1 MEDIMAG
8 GSFSSMNKVIP
19 GIYYK
24 ISKQAV
30 QQPLLTASGVLLWIG
45 ERTWGDA
52 VERISLDDYSKD
64 VCYRKTGLSNTSK
77 RMELFAQSCQ
87 ELIAYD
93 PREGRAKASA
103 TAFGDKV
110 TITAAKPGSLGNSI
124 SVVIIDYSA
133 DVAEV
138 RTSVDGVVQ
147 HRQRVKKLG
156 ELVSN
161 DWVVFGVEAANADVS
176 AHSDFGTVNLTG
188 GSDGTV
194 AGGAVGA
201 GTKATGTLWGWGPIT
216 ATPDGAAGNKVAV
229 KVTSGSSSETVF
241 SGTLDVTT
249 STPVWEEIFRMSKEI
264 QTWGAISEENKNK
277 VRNNKFF
284 RLDADPSS
292 SARPFED
299 SALGSLSDVRLSG
312 GTDGA
317 GGGAINL
324 SLVEDE
330 YFNVVV
336 TDDQSPEMRQ
346 QISAWIADRC
356 DKRGRYARC
365 LFVDKNALPDSA
377 PDNMYLSLCV
387 NTVDGDATLTAFALA
402 CVEAGASWNESTTMS
417 TFGLDGALDEALS
430 DEDLETAIENGI
442 MAIMKRIDGALCIC
456 KDINTRAKNS
466 SIPAQLGK
474 NRAVRLVETLR
485 NTLRSLWETQYAGKV
500 HNDETGRL
508 LWKSKVCEVLN
519 EFVAGHGIEQYE
531 SDDIIVAAGEKS
543 DEVIMTIPL
552 QFIDSAELVYVNLIL

>member
-1 MEDIMAG
+1 MAG

-64 VCYRKTGLSNTSK
+64 ICYRKTGLSNTSK

-103 TAFGDKV
+103 TAFGGKV

-124 SVVIIDYSA
+124 SIVIIDYSA
-133 DVAEV
+133 DVAEI

-161 DWVVFGVEAANADVS
+161 DWVVFGVEPANADVS
-176 AHSDFGTVNLTG
+176 AHSDFGTFNLTG
-188 GSDGTV
+188 GSDGTA

-201 GTKATGTLWGWGPIT
+201 GTKATGTLWGWGSIT
-216 ATPDGAAGNKVAV
+216 ATPDGAAGNKVSV
-229 KVTSGSSSETVF
+229 KLSSGSSSDLII
-241 SGTLDVTT
+241 SGTLDTTT
-249 STPVWEEIFRMSKEI
+249 SSPVWETIVTLAKGVT
-264 QTWGAISEENKNK
+264 TWNNLSESDKTK

-284 RLDADPSS
+284 TLDADPTSDTAILNPIS
-292 SARPFED
+292 DLPRTIP
-299 SALGSLSDVRLSG
+299 LTGGSD
-312 GTDGA
+312 GTA
-317 GGGAINL
+317 AGAIDL
-324 SLVEDE
+324 SPVEDE

-387 NTVDGDATLTAFALA
+387 NTVNGDASLTAYALA

-430 DEDLETAIENGI
+430 DDDLEIAIESGI

>member
-1 MEDIMAG
+1 MAG

-93 PREGRAKASA
+93 PREGRTKASA
-103 TAFGDKV
+103 TAYSGKV
-110 TITAAKPGSLGNSI
+110 AITAAKPGSLGNSI

-161 DWVVFGVEAANADVS
+161 DWVVFGVESANADVS

-188 GSDGTV
+188 GSDGTAA
-194 AGGAVGA
+194 AGGAVG
-201 GTKATGTLWGWGPIT
+201 TKAKGTLWGWGAIT
-216 ATPDGAAGNKVAV
+216 ATPDGAAGNKVAI
-229 KVTSGSSSETVF
+229 KIFEASSNFFTMQ
-241 SGTLDVTT
+241 GTLNADA
-249 STPVWEEIFRMSKEI
+249 SEPVWETIGSLTESGL
-264 QTWGAISEENKNK
+264 TWSNGDTYKS
-277 VRNNKFF
+277 NKFF
-284 RLDADPSS
+284 TMDADPSS
-292 SARPFED
+292 SAV
-299 SALGSLSDVRLSG
+299 LCKVSDLPLETRLTG
-312 GTDGA
+312 GADGA
-317 GGGAINL
+317 GGGAIDL
-324 SLVEDE
+324 SPVEDE

-430 DEDLETAIENGI
+430 DEDLETAIESGI

-543 DEVIMTIPL
+543 DEVVMTIPL

>member
-1 MEDIMAG
+1 MAG

-188 GSDGTV
+188 GSDGTA

-229 KVTSGSSSETVF
+229 KVTSGSASETVF
-241 SGTLDVTT
+241 SGTLDVTA
-249 STPVWEEIFRMSKEI
+249 SSPVWEEIFRMPKEI
-264 QTWGAISEENKNK
+264 QTWGEVSEENKNK

-284 RLDADPSS
+284 RLNADPSS
-292 SARPFED
+292 SVRPFED
-299 SALGSLSDVRLSG
+299 SQLGSLSDVRLSG
-312 GTDGA
+312 GADGA
-317 GGGAINL
+317 GGAAIDL
-324 SLVEDE
+324 SPVEDE

-346 QISAWIADRC
+346 QIAAWIADRC

-402 CVEAGASWNESTTMS
+402 CVEAGASWNESATMS

-430 DEDLETAIENGI
+430 DEDLETAIESGI

-543 DEVIMTIPL
+543 DEVVMTIPL

>member
-1 MEDIMAG
+1 MAG

-103 TAFGDKV
+103 TAFGGKV
-110 TITAAKPGSLGNSI
+110 NITAAKPGSLGNSI
-124 SVVIIDYSA
+124 SIVIIDYSA

-161 DWVVFGVEAANADVS
+161 DWVVFGVEPANADVS
-176 AHSDFGTVNLTG
+176 AHGDFGTVNLTG
-188 GSDGTV
+188 GSDGTAA
-194 AGGAVGA
+194 AGGAGGA

-229 KVTSGSSSETVF
+229 KAEGAFDSHYIV
-241 SGTLDVTT
+241 SGTLD
-249 STPVWEEIFRMSKEI
+249 STASAPVWEQIFEIDKSALNWDAQSSATKAAARS
-264 QTWGAISEENKNK
+264 
-277 VRNNKFF
+277 NKFF
-284 RLDADPSS
+284 TLDADPASD
-292 SARPFED
+292 AKCVPT
-299 SALGSLSDVRLSG
+299 SLSGPQKFDLTG
-312 GTDGA
+312 GADGA
-317 GGGAINL
+317 GGGAIDL
-324 SLVEDE
+324 SPVEDE

-387 NTVDGDATLTAFALA
+387 NTVNGDASLTAFALA
-402 CVEAGASWNESTTMS
+402 CVEAGASWNESATMS

-430 DEDLETAIENGI
+430 DDDLETAIESGI

>member
-1 MEDIMAG
+1 MAG

-103 TAFGDKV
+103 TAFGGKV
-110 TITAAKPGSLGNSI
+110 TLTAAKPGSLGNSI

-161 DWVVFGVEAANADVS
+161 AWVVFGVEAANADVS

-188 GSDGTV
+188 GSDGTA
-194 AGGAVGA
+194 AGGAVGV

-229 KVTSGSSSETVF
+229 KAEGQFDSSYSI
-241 SGTLDVTT
+241 SATLD
-249 STPVWEEIFRMSKEI
+249 STAGAPVWEDIIWIDKVGL
-264 QTWGAISEENKNK
+264 TWADQAPTALAK
-277 VRNNKFF
+277 VRSNKFF
-284 RLDADPSS
+284 TLDADPSG
-292 SARPFED
+292 SAPCVPV
-299 SALGSLSDVRLSG
+299 SLSGPQQFSLAG
-312 GTDGA
+312 GVDGA
-317 GGGAINL
+317 GGGAIDL
-324 SLVEDE
+324 SPVEDE

-387 NTVDGDATLTAFALA
+387 NSVDGDDSLTAFALA

-430 DEDLETAIENGI
+430 DEDLETAIESGI

-456 KDINTRAKNS
+456 KDINTRATNS

-543 DEVIMTIPL
+543 DEVVMTIPL

>member
-1 MEDIMAG
+1 MAG

-201 GTKATGTLWGWGPIT
+201 GTKATGTLWGWGSIT

-229 KVTSGSSSETVF
+229 KVTTGSMSDTVF
-241 SGTLDVTT
+241 SGTLDVTA
-249 STPVWEEIFRMSKEI
+249 STPVWEEIFRMTKSI
-264 QTWGAISEENKNK
+264 QTWGEISEENKNK

-284 RLDADPSS
+284 RLNADPSGS
-292 SARPFED
+292 VRPFENSD
-299 SALGSLSDVRLSG
+299 LESLSDVRLSG
-312 GTDGA
+312 GADGA
-317 GGGAINL
+317 GGGAIDL

-387 NTVDGDATLTAFALA
+387 NTVDGNTSLTAFALA

-430 DEDLETAIENGI
+430 DEDLETAIESGI

>member
-1 MEDIMAG
+1 MAG

-103 TAFGDKV
+103 TAFGGKV
-110 TITAAKPGSLGNSI
+110 NITAAKPGSLGNSI
-124 SVVIIDYSA
+124 SIVIIDYSA

-176 AHSDFGTVNLTG
+176 AHSNFGTVNLTG
-188 GSDGTV
+188 GSDGTAA
-194 AGGAVGA
+194 AGGAGGA

-216 ATPDGAAGNKVAV
+216 ATPDGAAGNKVAIKAEGAYDSAYRV
-229 KVTSGSSSETVF
+229 
-241 SGTLDVTT
+241 SGTLD
-249 STPVWEEIFRMSKEI
+249 STASAPVWEQIFEIDKSALNWDAQSSATKS
-264 QTWGAISEENKNK
+264 A
-277 VRNNKFF
+277 VRSNKFF
-284 RLDADPSS
+284 TLDADPASD
-292 SARPFED
+292 AKCVPT
-299 SALGSLSDVRLSG
+299 SLSGPQKFDLTG
-312 GTDGA
+312 GADGA
-317 GGGAINL
+317 GGGAIDL
-324 SLVEDE
+324 SPVEDE

-387 NTVDGDATLTAFALA
+387 NTVNGDASLTAYALA
-402 CVEAGASWNESTTMS
+402 CVEAGASWNESATMS

-430 DEDLETAIENGI
+430 DDDLETAIESGI

>member
-1 MEDIMAG
+1 MAG

-93 PREGRAKASA
+93 PREGRAKAST
-103 TAFGDKV
+103 TAFGGKV
-110 TITAAKPGSLGNSI
+110 NITAAKPGSLGNSI
-124 SVVIIDYSA
+124 SIVIIDYSA

-161 DWVVFGVEAANADVS
+161 DWVVFGVEPANADVS

-188 GSDGTV
+188 GSDGTAS

-229 KVTSGSSSETVF
+229 KAEGAFDSSYTV
-241 SGTLDVTT
+241 SGTLD
-249 STPVWEEIFRMSKEI
+249 STASAPVWEQIFEIDKSALNWDAQSSSTK
-264 QTWGAISEENKNK
+264 AA
-277 VRNNKFF
+277 VRSNKFF
-284 RLDADPSS
+284 TLDADPASD
-292 SARPFED
+292 AKCVPI
-299 SALGSLSDVRLSG
+299 SLSGPQKFDLTG
-312 GTDGA
+312 GADGA
-317 GGGAINL
+317 GGGAIDL
-324 SLVEDE
+324 SPVEDE

-387 NTVDGDATLTAFALA
+387 NTVNGDASLTAFALA

-430 DEDLETAIENGI
+430 DDDLETAIESGI

>member
-1 MEDIMAG
+1 MAG

-45 ERTWGDA
+45 ARTWGDA

-64 VCYRKTGLSNTSK
+64 ICYRKTGLSNTSK

-93 PREGRAKASA
+93 PREGRTKASA
-103 TAFGDKV
+103 KAFGDKV
-110 TITAAKPGSLGNSI
+110 NLTAAKPGSLGNNI

-133 DVAEV
+133 DIAEV

-156 ELVSN
+156 DLVSN
-161 DWVVFGVEAANADVS
+161 DWVVFGVEPASAGDS
-176 AHSDFGTVNLTG
+176 AHSNFGTVNLTG
-188 GSDGTV
+188 GSDGT
-194 AGGAVGA
+194 AATGGAGVGK
-201 GTKATGTLWGWGPIT
+201 KATGTLWGWGGIT
-216 ATPDGAAGNKVAV
+216 ATPDGAAGNKVAI
-229 KVTSGSSSETVF
+229 KAEGHFDSSYTV
-241 SGTLDVTT
+241 SGTLD
-249 STPVWEEIFRMSKEI
+249 STAGAPVWELIFEIDKAGL
-264 QTWGAISEENKNK
+264 TWGDLPSATQAAARS
-277 VRNNKFF
+277 NKFF
-284 RLDADPSS
+284 TLDADP
-292 SARPFED
+292 ATGAQCVPT
-299 SALGSLSDVRLSG
+299 SLSAPQNISLTG
-312 GTDGA
+312 GADGA
-317 GGGAINL
+317 TGGGLNL
-324 SLVEDE
+324 SPVEDE

-346 QISAWIADRC
+346 EIAAWIADRC

-387 NTVDGDATLTAFALA
+387 NSVDGDDSLTAFALA
-402 CVEAGASWNESTTMS
+402 CVEAGASWNESATMS

-442 MAIMKRIDGALCIC
+442 MAIMKRVDGALCIC
-456 KDINTRAKNS
+456 KDINTRAKDS
-466 SIPAQLGK
+466 AIPAQLGK

-531 SDDIIVAAGEKS
+531 SDDIVVAAGEKS

>member
-1 MEDIMAG
+1 MAG

-45 ERTWGDA
+45 ARTWGDA

-64 VCYRKTGLSNTSK
+64 ICYRKTGLSNTSK

-103 TAFGDKV
+103 KAFGDKV
-110 TITAAKPGSLGNSI
+110 TLTAAKPGSLGNSI

-161 DWVVFGVEAANADVS
+161 DWVVFGVEPASAGDS
-176 AHSDFGTVNLTG
+176 AHSNFGTVNLTG
-188 GSDGTV
+188 GSDGTASTGA
-194 AGGAVGA
+194 AGGGK
-201 GTKATGTLWGWGPIT
+201 KATGTLWGWGGIT
-216 ATPDGAAGNKVAV
+216 ATPDGAAGNKVAI
-229 KVTSGSSSETVF
+229 KVSIGSSSEKVI
-241 SGTLDVTT
+241 SATLDYTAV
-249 STPVWEEIFRMSKEI
+249 SPSWETLVSVGKAPAA
-264 QTWGAISEENKNK
+264 WGALNASEQQII
-277 VRNNKFF
+277 RSNKFF
-284 RLDADPSS
+284 KLDADPSS
-292 SARPFED
+292 STPLVDEASFSDFDKPL
-299 SALGSLSDVRLSG
+299 ALTG
-312 GTDGA
+312 GADGAA
-317 GGGAINL
+317 GGGLNL
-324 SLVEDE
+324 SPVEDE

-346 QISAWIADRC
+346 EISAWIADRC

-387 NTVDGDATLTAFALA
+387 NSVDGDDSLTAFALA
-402 CVEAGASWNESTTMS
+402 CVEAGASWNESATMS

-442 MAIMKRIDGALCIC
+442 MAIMKRVDGALCIC
-456 KDINTRAKNS
+456 KDINTRAKDS
-466 SIPAQLGK
+466 AIPAQLGK

-531 SDDIIVAAGEKS
+531 SDDIVVAAGEKS
-543 DEVIMTIPL
+543 DEVVMTIPL

>member
-1 MEDIMAG
+1 MAG

-30 QQPLLTASGVLLWIG
+30 QQPLLTASGILLWIG

-103 TAFGDKV
+103 TAYSGKV
-110 TITAAKPGSLGNSI
+110 AITAAKPGSLGNSI

-188 GSDGTV
+188 GSDGTA

-229 KVTSGSSSETVF
+229 KVAPGSGSDTVF
-241 SGTLDVTT
+241 SGTLDVTA
-249 STPVWEEIFRMSKEI
+249 SSPVWEEIFRMPKEI
-264 QTWGAISEENKNK
+264 QTWGEVSEDNKTK

-284 RLDADPSS
+284 RLNADPSS
-292 SARPFED
+292 SVRPFEA
-299 SALGSLSDVRLSG
+299 SQLGSLSDVRLSG
-312 GTDGA
+312 GADGA
-317 GGGAINL
+317 GGGAIDL
-324 SLVEDE
+324 SPVEDE

-430 DEDLETAIENGI
+430 DEDLETAIESGI
-442 MAIMKRIDGALCIC
+442 MAIMKRIDGSLCIC

>member
-1 MEDIMAG
+1 MAG

-45 ERTWGDA
+45 ERTWGDS

-64 VCYRKTGLSNTSK
+64 VCYRKTGLPNTSK

-103 TAFGDKV
+103 TAYGDKV
-110 TITAAKPGSLGNSI
+110 AITAAKPGSLGNSI

-188 GSDGTV
+188 GSDGTAA
-194 AGGAVGA
+194 AGGAGGA

-216 ATPDGAAGNKVAV
+216 ATPDGAAGNKVAI
-229 KVTSGSSSETVF
+229 KAEGAFDSSYRVY
-241 SGTLDVTT
+241 GTLD
-249 STPVWEEIFRMSKEI
+249 STASAPVWEQIFTIDKSGL
-264 QTWGAISEENKNK
+264 TWADQSSSTKTA
-277 VRNNKFF
+277 VRSNKFF
-284 RLDADPSS
+284 TLDTDPASD
-292 SARPFED
+292 AQCVPT
-299 SALGSLSDVRLSG
+299 SLSGPQKFDLTG
-312 GTDGA
+312 GADGA
-317 GGGAINL
+317 GGGAIDL
-324 SLVEDE
+324 SPVEDE

-387 NTVDGDATLTAFALA
+387 NTVNGDESLTAYALA

-430 DEDLETAIENGI
+430 DEDLETAIESGI

-519 EFVAGHGIEQYE
+519 ELVAGHGIEQYE

>member
-1 MEDIMAG
+1 MAG

-176 AHSDFGTVNLTG
+176 AHSNFGTVNLTG
-188 GSDGTV
+188 GSDGTAA
-194 AGGAVGA
+194 AGGAGGA

-216 ATPDGAAGNKVAV
+216 ATPDGAAGNKVSI

-241 SGTLDVTT
+241 SGTLDVTA
-249 STPVWEEIFRMSKEI
+249 SSPVWEEIFRMPKGI
-264 QTWGAISEENKNK
+264 QSWGELSEENKNK

-284 RLDADPSS
+284 RLNADPSNS
-292 SARPFED
+292 VRPFED
-299 SALGSLSDVRLSG
+299 SEMGSLSDVRLSG
-312 GTDGA
+312 GSDAGA
-317 GGGAINL
+317 GGGAIDL

-387 NTVDGDATLTAFALA
+387 NTVNGDASLTAYALA

-430 DEDLETAIENGI
+430 DDDLETAIESGI

-531 SDDIIVAAGEKS
+531 SDDIVVAAGEKS
-543 DEVIMTIPL
+543 DEVVMTIPL

>member
-1 MEDIMAG
+1 MAG

-103 TAFGDKV
+103 TAYSGKV
-110 TITAAKPGSLGNSI
+110 AITAAKPGSLGNSI

-188 GSDGTV
+188 GSDGTA
-194 AGGAVGA
+194 AGGAGSA
-201 GTKATGTLWGWGPIT
+201 GTKATGVLGGWGPIT
-216 ATPDGAAGNKVAV
+216 ATPDGAAGNKVGIRV
-229 KVTSGSSSETVF
+229 EENTS
-241 SGTLDVTT
+241 SGITIKATLDRL
-249 STPVWEEIFRMSKEI
+249 SSPIAWTPIANLPNGVS
-264 QTWGAISEENKNK
+264 TWGSVDGSIKNAIRTNS
-277 VRNNKFF
+277 FF
-284 RLDADPSS
+284 AFNTEPTNEANIYPTSMSDLPLDVNLTGGAD
-292 SARPFED
+292 A
-299 SALGSLSDVRLSG
+299 
-312 GTDGA
+312 GA
-317 GGGAINL
+317 GGVLDL
-324 SLVEDE
+324 SPVEDE

-402 CVEAGASWNESTTMS
+402 CVEAGASWNESATMS

-430 DEDLETAIENGI
+430 DEDLETAIESGI

>member
-1 MEDIMAG
+1 MAG

-194 AGGAVGA
+194 AGAS
-201 GTKATGTLWGWGPIT
+201 TKATGTLWQWGGVT
-216 ATPDGAAGNKVAV
+216 ATPDGAAGNKVAI
-229 KVTSGSSSETVF
+229 KAEGVF
-241 SGTLDVTT
+241 SGDYTIYGTLDRTAG
-249 STPVWEEIFRMSKEI
+249 SPVWESIISVTKE
-264 QTWGAISEENKNK
+264 TAFWSNLPDESKNK
-277 VRNNKFF
+277 IRSNKFF
-284 RLDADPSS
+284 TLDADPEGSTACVPFIESS
-292 SARPFED
+292 PATIS
-299 SALGSLSDVRLSG
+299 LSG
-312 GTDGA
+312 GSDAGA

-387 NTVDGDATLTAFALA
+387 NTVDGNASLTAFALA

>member
-1 MEDIMAG
+1 MAG

-103 TAFGDKV
+103 TAFGGKV
-110 TITAAKPGSLGNSI
+110 TLTAAKPGSLGNSI

-188 GSDGTV
+188 GSDGTA
-194 AGGAVGA
+194 AGGAGGA

-229 KVTSGSSSETVF
+229 KAEGAFDSHYIV
-241 SGTLDVTT
+241 SGTLD
-249 STPVWEEIFRMSKEI
+249 STASAPVWEQIFEIDKSAL
-264 QTWGAISEENKNK
+264 TWADQSSSTKAA
-277 VRNNKFF
+277 VRSNKFF
-284 RLDADPSS
+284 TLNADPNSD
-292 SARPFED
+292 AQCVPT
-299 SALGSLSDVRLSG
+299 SLSGPQKFDLG
-312 GTDGA
+312 GGVDGA
-317 GGGAINL
+317 GGGAIDL
-324 SLVEDE
+324 SPVEDE

-430 DEDLETAIENGI
+430 DDDLETAIESGI

>member
-1 MEDIMAG
+1 MAG

-64 VCYRKTGLSNTSK
+64 ACYRKTGLSNTSK

-103 TAFGDKV
+103 TAFGGKV
-110 TITAAKPGSLGNSI
+110 AITAAKPGSLGNSI
-124 SVVIIDYSA
+124 SIVIIDYSA

-161 DWVVFGVEAANADVS
+161 DWVVFGVEPANADVS
-176 AHSDFGTVNLTG
+176 AHSNFGTVNLTG
-188 GSDGTV
+188 GSDGTAA
-194 AGGAVGA
+194 AGGAGGA

-216 ATPDGAAGNKVAV
+216 ATPDGAAGNKVAI
-229 KVTSGSSSETVF
+229 KIYEASSNFYPVQ
-241 SGTLDVTT
+241 GTLDADVAE
-249 STPVWEEIFRMSKEI
+249 PVWETIGNLTESGL
-264 QTWGAISEENKNK
+264 TWSNVDAYKS
-277 VRNNKFF
+277 NKFF
-284 RLDADPSS
+284 TLDADPSADAVLCKS
-292 SARPFED
+292 SDLPLET
-299 SALGSLSDVRLSG
+299 RLTG
-312 GTDGA
+312 GADGA
-317 GGGAINL
+317 VGGAIDL
-324 SLVEDE
+324 SPVEDE

-387 NTVDGDATLTAFALA
+387 NTVNGDESLTAFALA
-402 CVEAGASWNESTTMS
+402 CVEAGASWNESATMS

-430 DEDLETAIENGI
+430 DEDLETAIESGI

-474 NRAVRLVETLR
+474 NRAVRLIETLR

>member
-1 MEDIMAG
+1 MAG

-124 SVVIIDYSA
+124 SIVIIDYSA

-188 GSDGTV
+188 GSDGTAA
-194 AGGAVGA
+194 AGGAG

-216 ATPDGAAGNKVAV
+216 ATPDGAAGNKVAIKAEGAYDSAYRV
-229 KVTSGSSSETVF
+229 
-241 SGTLDVTT
+241 SGTLD
-249 STPVWEEIFRMSKEI
+249 STASAPVWEQIFEIDKSALNWDAQSSSTK
-264 QTWGAISEENKNK
+264 TA
-277 VRNNKFF
+277 VRSNKFF
-284 RLDADPSS
+284 TLDADPASD
-292 SARPFED
+292 AKCVPT
-299 SALGSLSDVRLSG
+299 SLSGPQKFDLTG
-312 GTDGA
+312 GVDGA
-317 GGGAINL
+317 GGGAIDL
-324 SLVEDE
+324 SPVEDE

-387 NTVDGDATLTAFALA
+387 NTVNGDATLTAFALA

-430 DEDLETAIENGI
+430 DEDLETAIESGI

-519 EFVAGHGIEQYE
+519 ELVAGHGIEQYE

>member
-1 MEDIMAG
+1 MAG

-30 QQPLLTASGVLLWIG
+30 QQPLLTASGILLWIG

-110 TITAAKPGSLGNSI
+110 TLTAAKPGSLGNSI

-161 DWVVFGVEAANADVS
+161 DWVVFGVEPANADVS

-188 GSDGTV
+188 GSDGTAA
-194 AGGAVGA
+194 AGGAG

-216 ATPDGAAGNKVAV
+216 ATPDGAAGNKVAIKAEGAYDSAYRV
-229 KVTSGSSSETVF
+229 
-241 SGTLDVTT
+241 SGTLD
-249 STPVWEEIFRMSKEI
+249 STASAPVWEQIFEIDKSALNWDAQSSSTK
-264 QTWGAISEENKNK
+264 TA
-277 VRNNKFF
+277 VRSNKFF
-284 RLDADPSS
+284 TLDADPASD
-292 SARPFED
+292 AKCVPT
-299 SALGSLSDVRLSG
+299 SLSGPQKFDLTG
-312 GTDGA
+312 GVDGA
-317 GGGAINL
+317 GGGAIDL
-324 SLVEDE
+324 SPVEDE

-387 NTVDGDATLTAFALA
+387 NTVNGDASLTAYALA

-430 DEDLETAIENGI
+430 DDDLETAIESGI

>member
-1 MEDIMAG
+1 MAG

-103 TAFGDKV
+103 TAFGGKV
-110 TITAAKPGSLGNSI
+110 NITAAKPGSLGNSI
-124 SVVIIDYSA
+124 SIVIIDYSA

-188 GSDGTV
+188 GSDGTAA

-216 ATPDGAAGNKVAV
+216 ATPDGAAGNKVTV
-229 KVTSGSSSETVF
+229 KLSEGASSELVI
-241 SGTLDVTT
+241 SGTLDNTAP
-249 STPVWEEIFRMSKEI
+249 SPVWETIVTLAKGGFKWQNLGESDK
-264 QTWGAISEENKNK
+264 AK
-277 VRNNKFF
+277 VRSNKFF
-284 RLDADPSS
+284 TLDADPSVDTDILN
-292 SARPFED
+292 PI
-299 SALGSLSDVRLSG
+299 SDLPRTMPLHG
-312 GTDGA
+312 GADGA
-317 GGGAINL
+317 AGGAIDL
-324 SLVEDE
+324 SPVEDE

-387 NTVDGDATLTAFALA
+387 NTVNGDASLTAFALA

-430 DEDLETAIENGI
+430 DDDLETAIESGI

>member
-1 MEDIMAG
+1 MAG

-30 QQPLLTASGVLLWIG
+30 QQPLLTASGVLLGIG

-64 VCYRKTGLSNTSK
+64 ACYRKTGLSNTSK

-103 TAFGDKV
+103 TAFGGKV
-110 TITAAKPGSLGNSI
+110 AITAAKPGSLGNSI
-124 SVVIIDYSA
+124 SIVIIDYSA

-161 DWVVFGVEAANADVS
+161 DWVVFGVEPANADVS
-176 AHSDFGTVNLTG
+176 AHSNFGTVNLTG
-188 GSDGTV
+188 GSDGTAA
-194 AGGAVGA
+194 AGGAGGA

-216 ATPDGAAGNKVAV
+216 ATPDGAAGNKVAI
-229 KVTSGSSSETVF
+229 KIYEASSNFYPVQ
-241 SGTLDVTT
+241 GTLDADVAE
-249 STPVWEEIFRMSKEI
+249 PVWETIGNLTESGL
-264 QTWGAISEENKNK
+264 TWSNVDAYKS
-277 VRNNKFF
+277 NKFF
-284 RLDADPSS
+284 TLDADPSADAVLCKS
-292 SARPFED
+292 SDLPLET
-299 SALGSLSDVRLSG
+299 RLTG
-312 GTDGA
+312 GADGA
-317 GGGAINL
+317 VGGAIDL
-324 SLVEDE
+324 SPVEDE

-387 NTVDGDATLTAFALA
+387 NTVNGDESLTAFALA
-402 CVEAGASWNESTTMS
+402 CVEAGASWNESATMS

-430 DEDLETAIENGI
+430 DEDLETAIESGI

-474 NRAVRLVETLR
+474 NRAVRLIETLR

-552 QFIDSAELVYVNLIL
+552 QFLDSAELVYVNLIL

>member
-1 MEDIMAG
+1 MAG

-103 TAFGDKV
+103 TAFGGKV
-110 TITAAKPGSLGNSI
+110 AITAAKPGSLGNSI
-124 SVVIIDYSA
+124 SIVIIDYSA

-161 DWVVFGVEAANADVS
+161 DWVVFGVEPANADVS

-188 GSDGTV
+188 GSDGTAA
-194 AGGAVGA
+194 AGGAGGA

-216 ATPDGAAGNKVAV
+216 AVPDGAAGNKVAI
-229 KVTSGSSSETVF
+229 KAEGAYDSGYTV
-241 SGTLDVTT
+241 SGTLD
-249 STPVWEEIFRMSKEI
+249 STASAPVWEQIFEIDKSALNWSG
-264 QTWGAISEENKNK
+264 QSSSTQSA
-277 VRNNKFF
+277 VRSNKFF
-284 RLDADPSS
+284 TLDADPTSD
-292 SARPFED
+292 AQCVPT
-299 SALGSLSDVRLSG
+299 SLSGPQKFDLTG
-312 GTDGA
+312 GADGA
-317 GGGAINL
+317 GGGAIDL
-324 SLVEDE
+324 SPVEDE

-387 NTVDGDATLTAFALA
+387 NTVNGDASLTAYALA
-402 CVEAGASWNESTTMS
+402 CVEAGASWNESATMS

-430 DEDLETAIENGI
+430 DDDLETAIESGI

>member
-1 MEDIMAG
+1 MAG

-103 TAFGDKV
+103 TAFGGKV
-110 TITAAKPGSLGNSI
+110 AITAAKPGSLGNSI

-176 AHSDFGTVNLTG
+176 AHSNFGTVNLTG
-188 GSDGTV
+188 GSDGTA
-194 AGGAVGA
+194 AGGAGGA

-229 KVTSGSSSETVF
+229 KLSDGASSEFVI
-241 SGTLDVTT
+241 SGTLDNTAPSPAWETIVTLA
-249 STPVWEEIFRMSKEI
+249 K
-264 QTWGAISEENKNK
+264 GAFEWQNLSESDKAN
-277 VRNNKFF
+277 VRSNKFF
-284 RLDADPSS
+284 TLDADP
-292 SARPFED
+292 AADTPI
-299 SALGSLSDVRLSG
+299 LHPI
-312 GTDGA
+312 TDLPRTIPLQNGADAGA

-402 CVEAGASWNESTTMS
+402 CVEAGASWNESATMS

-531 SDDIIVAAGEKS
+531 SDDIVVAAGEKS

>member
-1 MEDIMAG
+1 MAG

-103 TAFGDKV
+103 TAFGGKV
-110 TITAAKPGSLGNSI
+110 NITAAKPGSLGNSI
-124 SVVIIDYSA
+124 SIVIIDYSA

-161 DWVVFGVEAANADVS
+161 DWVVFGVEASNADVS
-176 AHSDFGTVNLTG
+176 AHSNFGTVNLTG
-188 GSDGTV
+188 GSDGTAA
-194 AGGAVGA
+194 AGGAGGA

-216 ATPDGAAGNKVAV
+216 ATPDGAAGNKVAIKAEGAYDSAYRV
-229 KVTSGSSSETVF
+229 
-241 SGTLDVTT
+241 SGTLD
-249 STPVWEEIFRMSKEI
+249 STASAPVWEQIFEIDKSALNWDAQSSATKAAARS
-264 QTWGAISEENKNK
+264 
-277 VRNNKFF
+277 NKFF
-284 RLDADPSS
+284 TLDADPASD
-292 SARPFED
+292 AKCVPT
-299 SALGSLSDVRLSG
+299 SLSGPQKFDLSG
-312 GTDGA
+312 GADGA
-317 GGGAINL
+317 GGGAIDL
-324 SLVEDE
+324 SPVEDA

-377 PDNMYLSLCV
+377 PDNMYLSLCC
-387 NTVDGDATLTAFALA
+387 NTVNGDASLTAYALA
-402 CVEAGASWNESTTMS
+402 CVEAGASWNESATMS

-430 DEDLETAIENGI
+430 DDDLETAIESGI

>member
-1 MEDIMAG
+1 MAG

-45 ERTWGDA
+45 ERTWGDS

-93 PREGRAKASA
+93 PREGRAKAST
-103 TAFGDKV
+103 TAFGGKV

-161 DWVVFGVEAANADVS
+161 DWVVFGVEASNADVS

-188 GSDGTV
+188 GSDGTA
-194 AGGAVGA
+194 AGGAGGA

-216 ATPDGAAGNKVAV
+216 ATPDGAAGNNVAI
-229 KVTSGSSSETVF
+229 KVTSGSSSDTVF
-241 SGTLDVTT
+241 SGTLDVTA
-249 STPVWEEIFRMSKEI
+249 SAPVWEEIFRMPKGI
-264 QTWGAISEENKNK
+264 QTWGELSEENKTK

-284 RLDADPSS
+284 RLNTDPSNS
-292 SARPFED
+292 VRPFED
-299 SALGSLSDVRLSG
+299 SQMGSLSDVRLSG
-312 GTDGA
+312 GSDGAA
-317 GGGAINL
+317 GGGAIDL
-324 SLVEDE
+324 SPVEDE

-387 NTVDGDATLTAFALA
+387 NTVNGDESLTAYALA

-430 DEDLETAIENGI
+430 DDDLETAIESGI

>member
-1 MEDIMAG
+1 MAG

-64 VCYRKTGLSNTSK
+64 VCYRKTGLSNTNK

-103 TAFGDKV
+103 TAFGGKV
-110 TITAAKPGSLGNSI
+110 TLTAAKPGSLGNSI
-124 SVVIIDYSA
+124 SIVIIDYSA
-133 DVAEV
+133 DVAEI

-161 DWVVFGVEAANADVS
+161 DWVVFGVEASNADVS

-188 GSDGTV
+188 GSDGTAS
-194 AGGAVGA
+194 AGGAG

-241 SGTLDVTT
+241 SGTLDVTA
-249 STPVWEEIFRMSKEI
+249 SSPVWEEIFRMTKSIE
-264 QTWGAISEENKNK
+264 TWGELSVETKNK

-284 RLDADPSS
+284 RLNADPSNS
-292 SARPFED
+292 VRPFED
-299 SALGSLSDVRLSG
+299 SEMGSLSDVRLSG
-312 GTDGA
+312 GADGA
-317 GGGAINL
+317 GGGAIDL
-324 SLVEDE
+324 SPVEDE

-387 NTVDGDATLTAFALA
+387 NTVNGDASLTAFALA

-430 DEDLETAIENGI
+430 DDDLEIAIESGI

>member
-1 MEDIMAG
+1 MAG

-45 ERTWGDA
+45 ARTWGDA

-64 VCYRKTGLSNTSK
+64 ICYRKTGLSNTSK

-93 PREGRAKASA
+93 PREGRTKASA
-103 TAFGDKV
+103 KAFGDKV
-110 TITAAKPGSLGNSI
+110 NLTAAKPGSLGNSI

-156 ELVSN
+156 DLVSN
-161 DWVVFGVEAANADVS
+161 DWVVFGVEPASAGDS
-176 AHSDFGTVNLTG
+176 AHSNFGTVNLTG
-188 GSDGTV
+188 GSDGT
-194 AGGAVGA
+194 AATGGAGVGK
-201 GTKATGTLWGWGPIT
+201 KATGTLWGWGGIT
-216 ATPDGAAGNKVAV
+216 ATPDGAAGNKVAI
-229 KVTSGSSSETVF
+229 KAEGQFDSSYTV
-241 SGTLDVTT
+241 SGTLD
-249 STPVWEEIFRMSKEI
+249 STAGAPVWELLFEIDKSGL
-264 QTWGAISEENKNK
+264 TWGDQHSATQAAARS
-277 VRNNKFF
+277 NKFF
-284 RLDADPSS
+284 TLDADPAT
-292 SARPFED
+292 SAMCVPT
-299 SALGSLSDVRLSG
+299 SSLSPQQISLTG
-312 GTDGA
+312 GADGA
-317 GGGAINL
+317 TGGGLNL
-324 SLVEDE
+324 SPVEDE

-346 QISAWIADRC
+346 EIAAWIADRC

-377 PDNMYLSLCV
+377 PDNMYLSLCG
-387 NTVDGDATLTAFALA
+387 NSVDGDDSLTAFALA
-402 CVEAGASWNESTTMS
+402 CVEAGASWNESATMS

-442 MAIMKRIDGALCIC
+442 MAIMKRVDGALCIC
-456 KDINTRAKNS
+456 KDINTRAKDS
-466 SIPAQLGK
+466 AIPAQLGK

-531 SDDIIVAAGEKS
+531 SDDIVVAAGEKS
-543 DEVIMTIPL
+543 DEVVMTIPL

>member
-1 MEDIMAG
+1 MAG

-103 TAFGDKV
+103 TAFGGKV
-110 TITAAKPGSLGNSI
+110 NITAAKPGSLGNSI
-124 SVVIIDYSA
+124 SIVIIDYSA

-161 DWVVFGVEAANADVS
+161 DWVVFGVEPANADVS
-176 AHSDFGTVNLTG
+176 AHSGFGTVNLTG
-188 GSDGTV
+188 GSDGTAA
-194 AGGAVGA
+194 AGGAGGA

-216 ATPDGAAGNKVAV
+216 ATPDGAAGNKVAI
-229 KVTSGSSSETVF
+229 KAEGAFDSRYTV
-241 SGTLDVTT
+241 SGTLD
-249 STPVWEEIFRMSKEI
+249 STASAPVWEQIFEIDKSALNWDAQSSSTKS
-264 QTWGAISEENKNK
+264 A
-277 VRNNKFF
+277 VRSNKFF
-284 RLDADPSS
+284 TLDADPASD
-292 SARPFED
+292 AKCVPT
-299 SALGSLSDVRLSG
+299 SLSGPQKFDLTG
-312 GTDGA
+312 GADGA
-317 GGGAINL
+317 GGGAIDL
-324 SLVEDE
+324 SPVEDE

-387 NTVDGDATLTAFALA
+387 NTVNGDASLTAYALA

-430 DEDLETAIENGI
+430 DDDLETAIESGI

>member
-1 MEDIMAG
+1 MAG

-110 TITAAKPGSLGNSI
+110 TLTAAKPGSLGNSI
-124 SVVIIDYSA
+124 SIVIIDYSA
-133 DVAEV
+133 DVAEI

-188 GSDGTV
+188 GSDGTA

-201 GTKATGTLWGWGPIT
+201 GTKATGALWGWGPIT
-216 ATPDGAAGNKVAV
+216 ATPDGAAGNKVSV
-229 KVTSGSSSETVF
+229 KLSDDLSSDLVI
-241 SGTLDVTT
+241 SGTLDNTA
-249 STPVWEEIFRMSKEI
+249 SSPVWETLVTLAKGVF
-264 QTWGAISEENKNK
+264 TWTGLSASDKAK
-277 VRNNKFF
+277 VRSNKFF
-284 RLDADPSS
+284 TLDADPSDDT
-292 SARPFED
+292 AILHPI
-299 SALGSLSDVRLSG
+299 SDLPRTVPLTG
-312 GTDGA
+312 GADGA
-317 GGGAINL
+317 GGGAIDL
-324 SLVEDE
+324 SPVEDE

-387 NTVDGDATLTAFALA
+387 NTVNGDASLTAYALA

-430 DEDLETAIENGI
+430 DDDLEIAIESGI

>member
-1 MEDIMAG
+1 MAG

-103 TAFGDKV
+103 TAYSGKV
-110 TITAAKPGSLGNSI
+110 AITAAKPGSLGNSI

-161 DWVVFGVEAANADVS
+161 DWVVFGVEPANADVS

-188 GSDGTV
+188 GSDGTA

-229 KVTSGSSSETVF
+229 KAEGAFNTTYNI
-241 SGTLDVTT
+241 SGTLDVTAP
-249 STPVWEEIFRMSKEI
+249 SPVWEVICGIGKDGLSWSNQDPVI
-264 QTWGAISEENKNK
+264 QGMIRS
-277 VRNNKFF
+277 NKFF
-284 RLDADPSS
+284 TLDADPSS
-292 SARPFED
+292 D
-299 SALGSLSDVRLSG
+299 ALCVPTSLSGPQQFSLTG
-312 GTDGA
+312 GADGA
-317 GGGAINL
+317 GGGAIDL
-324 SLVEDE
+324 SPVEDE

-402 CVEAGASWNESTTMS
+402 CVEAGASWNESATMS

-430 DEDLETAIENGI
+430 DDDLETAIESGI

-466 SIPAQLGK
+466 AIPAQLGK

>member
-1 MEDIMAG
+1 MAG

-52 VERISLDDYSKD
+52 VERISIDDYSKD

-103 TAFGDKV
+103 TAFGGKV

-188 GSDGTV
+188 GSDGTA
-194 AGGAVGA
+194 AGGAGGA

-216 ATPDGAAGNKVAV
+216 AVPDGAAGNKVAV
-229 KVTSGSSSETVF
+229 KAEGAFNTTYNI
-241 SGTLDVTT
+241 SGTLDVTAP
-249 STPVWEEIFRMSKEI
+249 SPVWEVICGIGKDGLSWSNQDPVI
-264 QTWGAISEENKNK
+264 QGMIRS
-277 VRNNKFF
+277 NKFF
-284 RLDADPSS
+284 TLDADPSS
-292 SARPFED
+292 D
-299 SALGSLSDVRLSG
+299 ALCVPTSLSGPQQFSLTG
-312 GTDGA
+312 GADGA
-317 GGGAINL
+317 GGGAIDL
-324 SLVEDE
+324 SPVEDE

-346 QISAWIADRC
+346 QIAAWIADRC

-430 DEDLETAIENGI
+430 DEDLETAIESGI

>member
-1 MEDIMAG
+1 MAG

-103 TAFGDKV
+103 TAFGGKV

-161 DWVVFGVEAANADVS
+161 DWVVFGVEAAHAGDS

-188 GSDGTV
+188 GSDGTA
-194 AGGAVGA
+194 AGGAV

-216 ATPDGAAGNKVAV
+216 ATPDGAAGNNVSV
-229 KVTSGSSSETVF
+229 KLSDGSSSELVI

-249 STPVWEEIFRMSKEI
+249 SSPVWETIVTLPKGGS
-264 QTWGAISEENKNK
+264 TWNSIGDSDKAK
-277 VRNNKFF
+277 VRSNKFF
-284 RLDADPSS
+284 TLDADPSDNTAILNPIS
-292 SARPFED
+292 DLPRTIP
-299 SALGSLSDVRLSG
+299 LGG
-312 GTDGA
+312 GADGG
-317 GGGAINL
+317 GGGAIDL
-324 SLVEDE
+324 SPVEDE

-346 QISAWIADRC
+346 LVSAWIADRC

-430 DEDLETAIENGI
+430 DDDLETAIESGI

-466 SIPAQLGK
+466 AIPAQLGK

>member
-1 MEDIMAG
+1 MAG

-103 TAFGDKV
+103 TAFGGKV
-110 TITAAKPGSLGNSI
+110 NITAAKPGSLGNSI
-124 SVVIIDYSA
+124 SIVIIDYSA

-161 DWVVFGVEAANADVS
+161 DWVVFGVEPANADVS
-176 AHSDFGTVNLTG
+176 AHGDFGTVNLTG
-188 GSDGTV
+188 GSDGTAA

-229 KVTSGSSSETVF
+229 KAEGAFDSHYIV
-241 SGTLDVTT
+241 SGTLD
-249 STPVWEEIFRMSKEI
+249 STASAPVWEQIFEIDKSALNWDAQSSATKAAARS
-264 QTWGAISEENKNK
+264 
-277 VRNNKFF
+277 NKFF
-284 RLDADPSS
+284 TLDADPASD
-292 SARPFED
+292 AKCVPT
-299 SALGSLSDVRLSG
+299 SLSGPQKFDLTG
-312 GTDGA
+312 GADGA
-317 GGGAINL
+317 GGGAIDL
-324 SLVEDE
+324 SPVEDE

-387 NTVDGDATLTAFALA
+387 NTVNGDASLTAYALA
-402 CVEAGASWNESTTMS
+402 CVEAGASWNESATMS

-430 DEDLETAIENGI
+430 DDDLETAIESGI

>member
-1 MEDIMAG
+1 MAG

-64 VCYRKTGLSNTSK
+64 ACYRKTGLSNTNK

-103 TAFGDKV
+103 TAFGGKV
-110 TITAAKPGSLGNSI
+110 TLTAAKPGSLGNSI
-124 SVVIIDYSA
+124 SIVIIDYSA

-188 GSDGTV
+188 GSDGT
-194 AGGAVGA
+194 AASGGAG

-216 ATPDGAAGNKVAV
+216 AVPDGAAGNKVSIKAEGAYDSAYRV
-229 KVTSGSSSETVF
+229 Y
-241 SGTLDVTT
+241 GTLD
-249 STPVWEEIFRMSKEI
+249 STASAPVWEQIFEIEKSALNWAPQSSATK
-264 QTWGAISEENKNK
+264 AA
-277 VRNNKFF
+277 VRSNKFF
-284 RLDADPSS
+284 TLNADPNSD
-292 SARPFED
+292 AQCVPT
-299 SALGSLSDVRLSG
+299 SLSGPQKFDLAG
-312 GTDGA
+312 GADGA
-317 GGGAINL
+317 GGGAIDL
-324 SLVEDE
+324 SPVEDE

-387 NTVDGDATLTAFALA
+387 NTVNGDAPLTAFALA

-430 DEDLETAIENGI
+430 DEDLETAIESGI

>member
-1 MEDIMAG
+1 MAG

-30 QQPLLTASGVLLWIG
+30 QQPLLTASGILLWIG

-103 TAFGDKV
+103 TAFGGKV
-110 TITAAKPGSLGNSI
+110 TLTAAKPGSLGNSI

-188 GSDGTV
+188 GSDGT
-194 AGGAVGA
+194 ASGGAVGA

-229 KVTSGSSSETVF
+229 KVTSDSMSETVF
-241 SGTLDVTT
+241 SGTLDVTA
-249 STPVWEEIFRMSKEI
+249 SSPVWEEIFRMTKTIE
-264 QTWGAISEENKNK
+264 TWGEISEANKNK

-284 RLDADPSS
+284 RLNADPSGS
-292 SARPFED
+292 VRPFED
-299 SALGSLSDVRLSG
+299 SEMGSLSDVRLSG
-312 GTDGA
+312 GADGA
-317 GGGAINL
+317 GGGAIDL

-387 NTVDGDATLTAFALA
+387 NTVGGNTSLTAFALA

-430 DEDLETAIENGI
+430 DEDLETAIESGI

>member
-1 MEDIMAG
+1 MAG

-30 QQPLLTASGVLLWIG
+30 QQPLLTASGILLWIG

-93 PREGRAKASA
+93 PREGRAKATA
-103 TAFGDKV
+103 TAYSGKV

-124 SVVIIDYSA
+124 SIVIIDYSA

-161 DWVVFGVEAANADVS
+161 DWVVFGVEPANADVS
-176 AHSDFGTVNLTG
+176 AHSDFGIVNLTG
-188 GSDGTV
+188 GSDGTA

-216 ATPDGAAGNKVAV
+216 AVPDGAAGNNVAIKVFEA
-229 KVTSGSSSETVF
+229 SSNFFTMQ
-241 SGTLDVTT
+241 GTLNADA
-249 STPVWEEIFRMSKEI
+249 SEPVWETIGSLTESGL
-264 QTWGAISEENKNK
+264 TWSNVDAYKS
-277 VRNNKFF
+277 NKFF
-284 RLDADPSS
+284 TMDADPSS
-292 SARPFED
+292 SAV
-299 SALGSLSDVRLSG
+299 LCKVSDLPITTRLTG
-312 GTDGA
+312 GADGA
-317 GGGAINL
+317 GGGAIDL
-324 SLVEDE
+324 SPVEDE

-430 DEDLETAIENGI
+430 DEDLETAIESGI

>member
-1 MEDIMAG
+1 MAG

-64 VCYRKTGLSNTSK
+64 ICYRKTGLSNTSK

-103 TAFGDKV
+103 TAFGGKV

-176 AHSDFGTVNLTG
+176 AHSNFGTVNLSG
-188 GSDGTV
+188 GSDGTA
-194 AGGAVGA
+194 AGGAGGA

-229 KVTSGSSSETVF
+229 KAEGAFNTTYNI
-241 SGTLDVTT
+241 SGTLDVTAP
-249 STPVWEEIFRMSKEI
+249 SPVWEVICGIGKDGLSWSNQDPMI
-264 QTWGAISEENKNK
+264 QGMIRS
-277 VRNNKFF
+277 NKFF
-284 RLDADPSS
+284 TLDADPSS
-292 SARPFED
+292 D
-299 SALGSLSDVRLSG
+299 ALCVPTSLSGPQQFSLTG
-312 GTDGA
+312 GADGA
-317 GGGAINL
+317 GGGAIDL
-324 SLVEDE
+324 SPVEDE

-387 NTVDGDATLTAFALA
+387 NTVNGDASLTAFALA

-430 DEDLETAIENGI
+430 DEDLETAIESGI

-466 SIPAQLGK
+466 AIPAQLGK
-474 NRAVRLVETLR
+474 NRAVRLIETLR

-543 DEVIMTIPL
+543 DEVVMTIPL

>member
-1 MEDIMAG
+1 MAG

-103 TAFGDKV
+103 TAYGGKV

-176 AHSDFGTVNLTG
+176 AHSNFGTVNLTG
-188 GSDGTV
+188 GSDGTAS
-194 AGGAVGA
+194 AGGAGGA

-216 ATPDGAAGNKVAV
+216 ATPDGAAGNKVVIKAFEAASNFY
-229 KVTSGSSSETVF
+229 TIQ
-241 SGTLDVTT
+241 GTLDADAEK
-249 STPVWEEIFRMSKEI
+249 PVWETIGNLTDSGL
-264 QTWGAISEENKNK
+264 TWSNIDAYRS
-277 VRNNKFF
+277 NKFF
-284 RLDADPSS
+284 SLDADPSASAVIFEVS
-292 SARPFED
+292 SLPLET
-299 SALGSLSDVRLSG
+299 RLSG
-312 GTDGA
+312 GVDGA
-317 GGGAINL
+317 GGGAIDL
-324 SLVEDE
+324 SPVEDE

-402 CVEAGASWNESTTMS
+402 CVEAGASWNESATMS

-430 DEDLETAIENGI
+430 DDDLEIAIESGI

-531 SDDIIVAAGEKS
+531 SDDIVVAAGEKS

>member
-1 MEDIMAG
+1 MAG

-45 ERTWGDA
+45 ARTWGDA
-52 VERISLDDYSKD
+52 VERISIDDYSKD
-64 VCYRKTGLSNTSK
+64 ICYRKTGLSNTSK

-103 TAFGDKV
+103 KAFGDNV
-110 TITAAKPGSLGNSI
+110 TITAAKPGSLGNNI

-156 ELVSN
+156 DLVSN
-161 DWVVFGVEAANADVS
+161 DWVVFGVEPASAGDS
-176 AHSDFGTVNLTG
+176 AHSNFGTVNLTG
-188 GSDGTV
+188 GSDGT
-194 AGGAVGA
+194 AS
-201 GTKATGTLWGWGPIT
+201 TG
-216 ATPDGAAGNKVAV
+216 
-229 KVTSGSSSETVF
+229 
-241 SGTLDVTT
+241 
-249 STPVWEEIFRMSKEI
+249 
-264 QTWGAISEENKNK
+264 
-277 VRNNKFF
+277 
-284 RLDADPSS
+284 
-292 SARPFED
+292 
-299 SALGSLSDVRLSG
+299 
-312 GTDGA
+312 GA
-317 GGGAINL
+317 GGGLNL
-324 SLVEDE
+324 SPVEDE
-330 YFNVVV
+330 YFNVIV

-346 QISAWIADRC
+346 EIAAWIADRC

-387 NTVDGDATLTAFALA
+387 NSVNGDDSLTAFALA
-402 CVEAGASWNESTTMS
+402 CVEAGASWNESATMS

-442 MAIMKRIDGALCIC
+442 MAIMKRVDGALCIC
-456 KDINTRAKNS
+456 KDINTRAKDS
-466 SIPAQLGK
+466 AIPAQLGK
-474 NRAVRLVETLR
+474 NRAVRLIETLR

-531 SDDIIVAAGEKS
+531 SDDIVVAAGEKS
-543 DEVIMTIPL
+543 DEVVMTIPL

>member
-1 MEDIMAG
+1 MAG

-64 VCYRKTGLSNTSK
+64 ICYRKTGLSNTSK

-103 TAFGDKV
+103 TAFGDKL

-176 AHSDFGTVNLTG
+176 AHSNFGTVNLTG
-188 GSDGTV
+188 GSDGTA

-201 GTKATGTLWGWGPIT
+201 GTKATGALWGWGPIT

-241 SGTLDVTT
+241 SGTLDVTA
-249 STPVWEEIFRMSKEI
+249 SAPVWEEIFRMSKSI
-264 QTWGAISEENKNK
+264 QTWGEVAEENKNK

-292 SARPFED
+292 SVRPFED
-299 SALGSLSDVRLSG
+299 SELGSLSDVRLSG
-312 GTDGA
+312 GADAA
-317 GGGAINL
+317 GGGAIDL

-330 YFNVVV
+330 YFNVAV

-402 CVEAGASWNESTTMS
+402 CVEAGASWNESATMS

-430 DEDLETAIENGI
+430 DEDLETAIESGI

-519 EFVAGHGIEQYE
+519 EFVAGRGIEQYE